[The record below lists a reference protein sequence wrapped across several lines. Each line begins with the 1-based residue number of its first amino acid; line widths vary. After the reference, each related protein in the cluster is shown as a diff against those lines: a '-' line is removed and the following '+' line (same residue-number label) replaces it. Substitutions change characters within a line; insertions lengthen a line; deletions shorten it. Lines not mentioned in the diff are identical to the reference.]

1 MVRGDNPSTQPAGNH
16 DCRPADTRPL
26 IATPPLREDDEVDG
40 GAVETLPHAEEA
52 DRVRTQYH
60 IPRAQSSP
68 IDADIAHV
76 RDTVMPALEGI
87 EGYIG
92 LSLLV
97 DRPSRRCIATSSWQS
112 EEAMRAS
119 AEAVRPVRDRVAE
132 LFGGSADVEEWEIA
146 VLHRDHRSNEGA
158 CVRVTWVKVGPDQ
171 IDRAIDFYKMTIL
184 PALEELEGFCSASL
198 LVDRASGRGVSSAS
212 FDSVEAMER
221 NRDQLSRIRATG
233 SQDVSAEVLDVCDF
247 ELAVAHLR
255 VPEMA

>member
-1 MVRGDNPSTQPAGNH
+1 MYARST
-16 DCRPADTRPL
+16 TF
-26 IATPPLREDDEVDG
+26 
-40 GAVETLPHAEEA
+40 
-52 DRVRTQYH
+52 
-60 IPRAQSSP
+60 RAQSSS

-119 AEAVRPVRDRVAE
+119 ADAVRPVRDRAAE
-132 LFGGSADVEEWEIA
+132 AFGGSADVEEWEIA

-158 CVRVTWVKVGPDQ
+158 CVRATWVRVSPDQ
-171 IDRAIDFYKMTIL
+171 IDRGIDFYKTIIL
-184 PALEELEGFCSASL
+184 PALEELDGFCSASL
-198 LVDRASGRGVSSAS
+198 LLDRASGRAVASAT
-212 FDSVEAMER
+212 FDSVEARER
-221 NRDQLSRIRATG
+221 NKEELDRLRGTG
-233 SQDVSAEVLDVCDF
+233 SQEVAAEVLDVCDF
-247 ELAVAHLR
+247 ELALAHLR